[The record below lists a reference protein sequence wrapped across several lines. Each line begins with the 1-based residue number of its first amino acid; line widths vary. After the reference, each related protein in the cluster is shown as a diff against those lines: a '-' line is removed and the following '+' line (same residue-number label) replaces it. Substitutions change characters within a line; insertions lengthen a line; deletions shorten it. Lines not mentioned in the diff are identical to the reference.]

1 MEKRTF
7 SFLAI
12 GIWVLCVA
20 SLLGIYILKGKR
32 LRPAEFMTQ
41 GTAIFRS
48 LNDEEKT
55 NVARYDTAILR
66 LNDES
71 FHLIGRGY
79 EVEENDLLSE
89 NKIAIKKIEVRIV
102 DPILLERRSM
112 VGEAVK
118 TLNNAEKKC
127 LQDHFASVV
136 YKNGDYYLCFDSK
149 KYAEYVIKYGVEC
162 KECEESAKANIKE

>member
-1 MEKRTF
+1 M
-7 SFLAI
+7 
-12 GIWVLCVA
+12 
-20 SLLGIYILKGKR
+20 
-32 LRPAEFMTQ
+32 Q
-41 GTAIFRS
+41 GTAIFQS

-71 FHLIGRGY
+71 FHLIGHGY

-89 NKIAIKKIEVRIV
+89 NKIAIKKIEVRIA

-112 VGEAVK
+112 VSEAVR

-127 LQDHFASVV
+127 LQDHFASIV
-136 YKNGDYYLCFDSK
+136 YRNGNYYLCLDPK
-149 KYAEYVIKYGVEC
+149 KYAEYVIKYGEEC
-162 KECEESAKANIKE
+162 KECEESAKAKLKMKEAL

>member
-1 MEKRTF
+1 M
-7 SFLAI
+7 
-12 GIWVLCVA
+12 
-20 SLLGIYILKGKR
+20 
-32 LRPAEFMTQ
+32 Q
-41 GTAIFRS
+41 GTAIFQS

-55 NVARYDTAILR
+55 NVVRYDTAILR

-89 NKIAIKKIEVRIV
+89 KKIAIKKIEVRIA

-112 VGEAVK
+112 VNEAVR

-127 LQDHFASVV
+127 LQDHFASIV
-136 YKNGDYYLCFDSK
+136 YRNGNYYLYLDSK
-149 KYAEYVIKYGVEC
+149 KYAEYVIKYGKEC
-162 KECEESAKANIKE
+162 EECEESAKVLFK